1 MPGGKFAYDC
11 GSDIPCSSL
20 EGAMDLFSPRHLL
33 IILVV
38 VLLVFGTKKLRT
50 IGSDLGAAVRGFKK
64 SMNDGD
70 QEQQAA
76 QQQPPPAPAPPPP
89 LTGGTRDAEFNE
101 PTSGVGAQRQD
112 DRRA

>member
-1 MPGGKFAYDC
+1 
-11 GSDIPCSSL
+11 
-20 EGAMDLFSPRHLL
+20 MDLFSPRHLL

-76 QQQPPPAPAPPPP
+76 QQQTPPAPPPP

>member
-1 MPGGKFAYDC
+1 
-11 GSDIPCSSL
+11 
-20 EGAMDLFSPRHLL
+20 MDLFSPRHLI

-38 VLLVFGTKKLRT
+38 VLLVFGTKKLRS

-64 SMNDGD
+64 SMNEGE

-76 QQQPPPAPAPPPP
+76 PKQLP
-89 LTGGTRDAEFNE
+89 TGGGKDAEFPE
-101 PTSGVGAQRQD
+101 SASTHDTPRQD

>member
-1 MPGGKFAYDC
+1 MPGCKFAYDC
-11 GSDIPCSSL
+11 ASDFSRSSL

-76 QQQPPPAPAPPPP
+76 SQSPPPPAGIA
-89 LTGGTRDAEFNE
+89 RDAEFHE
-101 PTSGVGAQRQD
+101 TADAKEAPRQD
-112 DRRA
+112 NRRA

>member
-1 MPGGKFAYDC
+1 
-11 GSDIPCSSL
+11 
-20 EGAMDLFSPRHLL
+20 MDLFSPRHLI

-50 IGSDLGAAVRGFKK
+50 IGSDLGSAVRGFKK

-70 QEQQAA
+70 QEEQVAQKQLPPTNTAA
-76 QQQPPPAPAPPPP
+76 GQ
-89 LTGGTRDAEFNE
+89 DAEFHE
-101 PTSGVGAQRQD
+101 KPGAEVPPKD

>member
-1 MPGGKFAYDC
+1 
-11 GSDIPCSSL
+11 
-20 EGAMDLFSPRHLL
+20 MDLFSPRHLL

-64 SMNDGD
+64 SMNDGE

-76 QQQPPPAPAPPPP
+76 QNTPPGGAKDADFQEPAGGIEPP
-89 LTGGTRDAEFNE
+89 
-101 PTSGVGAQRQD
+101 RQD
-112 DRRA
+112 NRRT

>member
-1 MPGGKFAYDC
+1 MPGCKFAYDC

-76 QQQPPPAPAPPPP
+76 SQSPPPPAGIA
-89 LTGGTRDAEFNE
+89 RDAEFHE
-101 PTSGVGAQRQD
+101 TADAKEAPRQD
-112 DRRA
+112 NRRA

>member
-1 MPGGKFAYDC
+1 VPDLYGWT
-11 GSDIPCSSL
+11 L
-20 EGAMDLFSPRHLL
+20 ENVMDLFSPRHLL

-64 SMNDGD
+64 SMNEGD

-76 QQQPPPAPAPPPP
+76 QKQLP
-89 LTGGTRDAEFNE
+89 TSGKDAEFPE
-101 PTSGVGAQRQD
+101 STSASEASRQD